1 MKRIAL
7 YLRVS
12 SPEQSIDMQRVDC
25 HKFAAERGFTIVREY
40 SDVVSGARAKRQG
53 LEKLLSEVRQSN
65 RGYDAVC
72 VWAGDRIAR
81 SIRDFLSILDVLGQY
96 GVEYISLRERFSSDG
111 QKERAFTTL
120 VGMMAQVESGILRSR
135 IKSGMARYKAL
146 GGRLGRRPVDVEREK
161 VVQDRLSGMSLT
173 QVAKKYRISR
183 ASVVRVVRDAK
194 QSLMVVAA

>member
-25 HKFAAERGFTIVREY
+25 HKFAAERGFAIVREY

-53 LEKLLSEVRQSN
+53 LEKLLSDVRQSN

-81 SIRDFLSILDVLGQY
+81 SVRDFLSILDVLAQY
-96 GVEYISLRERFSSDG
+96 GVEYMSLRERFSSDG
-111 QKERAFTTL
+111 QKERTFTTL
-120 VGMMAQVESGILRSR
+120 VGMMAEVESGILSSR
-135 IKSGMARYKAL
+135 IKGGMARYKAL
-146 GGRLGRRPVDVEREK
+146 GGRLGRRPLDIDREK